1 MGQGNVNAGVAS
13 VRRAEGFVA
22 GATPLLTGTLSSHPS
37 NRTVYSGLKLPRTQ
51 SDTHGSAWYG
61 NGVVGEG
68 RMGWL
73 GEKVGGVRKN
83 GEWERRGRM
92 KHEVV
97 KKKTWDGGEIRGWD
111 KVL

>member
-1 MGQGNVNAGVAS
+1 MKHEVVQKKAWHGREDEGKGQGNVNAGVAS

-51 SDTHGSAWYG
+51 YDTHGSAWYG

-83 GEWERRGRM
+83 GEWERKGPC
-92 KHEVV
+92 
-97 KKKTWDGGEIRGWD
+97 
-111 KVL
+111 